1 MYAKNA
7 ASAVQYWIGCVFLQF
22 WSIFT
27 SIALASAVGF
37 IELCNLEGN

>member
-1 MYAKNA
+1 MPKMLHQQFNT
-7 ASAVQYWIGCVFLQF
+7 GLGVFLQF

-27 SIALASAVGF
+27 GIALASAVGF